1 MRTATASP
9 TCSNDGASRREH
21 EQFFSVTTVELMMIV
36 AGSLVVGVLGG
47 VLGVGGGVFLVPFLI
62 FVADLG
68 PKEAVAASLC
78 CVIGTSASASVI
90 SGRSGLARLDIALRL
105 EPALVLG
112 AVIASVLAVRVA
124 DGAVLVGFG
133 VLLIVIVGLV
143 VAGFCSG
150 AASGLFGVGG
160 GVLVVPALTLIGR
173 MPLKSAAATSSLCL
187 MSSAACGALVHWSHG
202 LLRID
207 IVAASMI
214 GVLPGGLLGARL
226 QRRLDERVLQV
237 AFFVLAAIV
246 AGLSIWRGVHA

>member
-1 MRTATASP
+1 
-9 TCSNDGASRREH
+9 
-21 EQFFSVTTVELMMIV
+21 MIV

-47 VLGVGGGVFLVPFLI
+47 ILGVGGGVFLVPFLI
-62 FVADLG
+62 FVADLS

-90 SGRSGLARLDIALRL
+90 SGKSGLARLPLALRL

-112 AVIASVLAVRVA
+112 AVVASALAVRVA

-133 VLLIVIVGLV
+133 ALLIFIVGLV
-143 VAGFCSG
+143 VVRSRAHVDVDQPLSALRRVLLATAGFFSG

-173 MPLKSAAATSSLCL
+173 LPLKAAAATSSLCL

-207 IVAASMI
+207 IVAASML

-237 AFFVLAAIV
+237 AFVILAAIV
-246 AGLSIWRGVHA
+246 AGLSIWRGVHG

>member
-1 MRTATASP
+1 MT
-9 TCSNDGASRREH
+9 
-21 EQFFSVTTVELMMIV
+21 MIV
-36 AGSLVVGVLGG
+36 GGSLVVGVLGG
-47 VLGVGGGVFLVPFLI
+47 ILGVGGGVFLVPFLI
-62 FVADLG
+62 FVADLS

-90 SGRSGLARLDIALRL
+90 SGKSGLARLPLALRL

-112 AVIASVLAVRVA
+112 AVVASALAVRVA
-124 DGAVLVGFG
+124 DGAVLIGFG
-133 VLLIVIVGLV
+133 VLLIFIVALV
-143 VAGFCSG
+143 VIRSRARVDVDQPLSPLRRVLLSIAGFFSG

-173 MPLKSAAATSSLCL
+173 LPLKAAAATSSLCL

-226 QRRLDERVLQV
+226 QRRLDERVLQL
-237 AFFVLAAIV
+237 AFFALAAIV
-246 AGLSIWRGVHA
+246 AGLSIWRGVHG